1 MEITVII
8 LTAVLIIQVFASIVT
23 QLSYKN
29 TLLKL
34 MELFEAKDLRE
45 FRSDQHQAPPQRTT
59 SNNLVNK
66 QKKAKERLA
75 E

>member
-1 MEITVII
+1 MGITMII
-8 LTAVLIIQVFASIVT
+8 LTVVLIAQFSTSIVT

-45 FRSDQHQAPPQRTT
+45 FRSDQHQPQRTPG
-59 SNNLVNK
+59 NNLINK
-66 QKKAKERLA
+66 QRKAKERFVN